1 MYQLVDLQVKS
12 SMKLQNVFR
21 RVSQVSRGASDT
33 VDGDEKEKKV
43 GELNLWNFCQNFGL
57 LSRNM
62 NHANYRLGV
71 CLADPLP
78 ICAEE
83 TEEQSFPPPS
93 ARC

>member
-43 GELNLWNFCQNFGL
+43 ETLFCKTLVNDGYLIFTLFGKKKL
-57 LSRNM
+57 
-62 NHANYRLGV
+62 
-71 CLADPLP
+71 
-78 ICAEE
+78 
-83 TEEQSFPPPS
+83 
-93 ARC
+93 